1 MSEKKESIFPLTDK
15 NLIEKTKNGDNSA
28 FEELVKKYEQKIY
41 NLALRLTSNPEEVGD
56 ILQETFLKA
65 YRSLNSFK
73 GEANF
78 STWLYR
84 IAMNIALMRKRK
96 EKGKI
101 FESLDRILPTAEG
114 ELHKEIPDW
123 STNPEAEIEN
133 KEVRNILT
141 DALASLPDDYRA
153 VLVLRDIQNLS
164 NKEVSEILKLSIP
177 TVKSRLHRAR
187 LFLRNEVS
195 KYFH

>member
-1 MSEKKESIFPLTDK
+1 MKNKDTSLILTDK

-41 NLALRLTSNPEEVGD
+41 NLALRLTSNPEEAGD

-96 EKGKI
+96 EKGKV

-141 DALASLPDDYRA
+141 NALASLPDDYRA

-187 LFLRNEVS
+187 LFLREKVS

>member
-1 MSEKKESIFPLTDK
+1 MKNKDTSLILTDK

-41 NLALRLTSNPEEVGD
+41 NLALRLTSNPEEAGD

-101 FESLDRILPTAEG
+101 FESLDRILPTTEG

-141 DALASLPDDYRA
+141 NALASLPDDYRA

-177 TVKSRLHRAR
+177 AVKSRLHRAR
-187 LFLRNEVS
+187 LFLREEVS
-195 KYFH
+195 KYFA

>member
-141 DALASLPDDYRA
+141 NALASLPDDYRA

>member
-1 MSEKKESIFPLTDK
+1 MSEKKESISPLTDEV
-15 NLIEKTKNGDNSA
+15 LIEKTKGGDNSA
-28 FEELVKKYEQKIY
+28 FEELVKKYEKKIY
-41 NLALRLTSNPEEVGD
+41 NLALRLTGNPDEAGD
-56 ILQETFLKA
+56 VFQETFLKA
-65 YRSLNSFK
+65 YHSLNRFK

-84 IAMNIALMRKRK
+84 IALNIFLMKKRK
-96 EKGKI
+96 EKGKV
-101 FESLDRILPTAEG
+101 FESIDMPLFTAEG
-114 ELHKEIPDW
+114 EMTKEIPDW

-133 KEVRNILT
+133 KELKNILT
-141 DALASLPDDYRA
+141 KALASLPEEYRA
-153 VLVLRDIQNLS
+153 VLILRDIQRLS

-177 TVKSRLHRAR
+177 AVKSRLHRAR

>member
-28 FEELVKKYEQKIY
+28 FEELVKKYEHKIY
-41 NLALRLTSNPEEVGD
+41 NLALRLTGNPEEAGD

-96 EKGKI
+96 EKGKV
-101 FESLDRILPTAEG
+101 FESIDAPQFTAEG
-114 ELHKEIPDW
+114 EITKEIPDW

-141 DALASLPDDYRA
+141 NALASLPDDYRA

-195 KYFH
+195 KYFA